1 MNKLKTILLLLLI
14 LSSGCRLVR
23 PVVPETGHYYL
34 NRKADF
40 SNVGRVVAFEFS
52 NHSNDMNISTKLT
65 RAVTEALQ
73 KKHLFSVKSFS
84 QSDPSWRS
92 LDIDNKASYSMQ
104 ELLLIRKQLGADAV
118 LFGSISRYRSF
129 PHLTLGVHLKMVD
142 LRSGE
147 LLWAIEQLWDSTDQY
162 VERRM
167 RKYYKE
173 HMRSGY
179 EPMSWEVLI
188 TSPKAFNKF
197 VVFEIAQ
204 TFDMISRYGKGHL
217 SSENMKNFRE
227 KSQILKKSYQI
238 PLKRLKFT

>member
-1 MNKLKTILLLLLI
+1 MNRLKTILVLLFI

-34 NRKADF
+34 DRNANF
-40 SNVGRVVAFEFS
+40 SSVGKVVVFEFS
-52 NHSNDMNISTKLT
+52 NNSNNVNIPMTLT
-65 RAVTEALQ
+65 HAVTEALQ
-73 KKHLFSVKSFS
+73 KKHLFTVKSFS
-84 QSDPSWRS
+84 RDNPSWRK
-92 LDIDNKASYSMQ
+92 LDIDNKASYSME
-104 ELLLIRKQLGADAV
+104 ELSLIRKQLGADAI

-147 LLWAIEQLWDSTDQY
+147 LLWAIEQLWDSTDRY

-167 RKYYKE
+167 KKYYKE

-204 TFDMISRYGKGHL
+204 TFDMISRYGKEHL
-217 SSENMKNFRE
+217 SSEKMENFRE
-227 KSQILKKSYQI
+227 KSQILKKSSQK
-238 PLKRLKFT
+238 PVKRLKFS